1 MNPKSRPPFNA
12 TIFSAPERSERTQ
25 TRLFETSDD
34 GAAPQQELH
43 AALPGGAAA
52 ALFLPAHARRPGQI
66 LPARPNLFVAAVHDR
81 EELIR
86 DACKAAAAAGWT
98 VEAVDALRHDLEAR
112 SLVDLLRRCTRDFT
126 VWADIPRFHH
136 RTLLLEGARST
147 ADLIERMRQLLLD
160 EGCGAPSADFTLG
173 QLDTRCFARTV
184 RQATSLF
191 TVRYSAEHLL
201 CGPPP
206 LHRQTYLRW
215 GDSHD
220 AAPASIELIDLDL
233 VCYGGDGLPYH
244 GGHTAFEYTDSVD
257 ALLHAARRGGSRLYA
272 RRLSAAEEQLRDQ
285 DYCTAVRWLQLHS
298 GLRYRL
304 DLTDRRNH
312 DDQAFER
319 PVRFA

>member
-12 TIFSAPERSERTQ
+12 TIFSAPERRERAQTQ
-25 TRLFETSDD
+25 LFEPSEDS
-34 GAAPQQELH
+34 AAPQQELH
-43 AALPGGAAA
+43 AALPGGPAA

-66 LPARPNLFVAAVHDR
+66 LPARPHLFVAAVHDR

-98 VEAVDALRHDLEAR
+98 GEAVDALRNDLEAR

-147 ADLIERMRQLLLD
+147 ADLVERMRQLLLD

-184 RQATSLF
+184 RQATALF

-233 VCYGGDGLPYH
+233 VCYGGDGLPYQ
-244 GGHTAFEYTDSVD
+244 GGHTAFEDTDSVD
-257 ALLHAARRGGSRLYA
+257 ALLHAARRGGSRMYA

-304 DLTDRRNH
+304 DLTNRDSRT
-312 DDQAFER
+312 DQAIER
-319 PVRFA
+319 PIRID